1 MESDKYIVVREK
13 NDMVIINVANPNVVE
28 RKQISDEVKSIIMH
42 PTRRILAF
50 ESFKNRLFIFDM
62 HRNVKMKA
70 FTVKKEVD
78 FWTWIDSNT
87 IGFVTKT
94 SVYHWT
100 LNDDSEPTKLSTRS
114 LSLRSKLITNY
125 KATADGK
132 FFLLV
137 GVKSKDGQ
145 TVGIMQICTKERGV
159 THLMDA
165 HAGCFAQFKMEG
177 SSNPINLLCYSLR
190 KSDKEGKLTIKEL
203 KTPTGNKQYTK
214 KSVDFVYSYGIPLSM
229 QASSAY
235 GILYMITDYGYVHV
249 FEIETCCSIYRV
261 SIPVATIFITTEHT
275 SNNGFLAISE
285 SGKLRNPDLA
295 LKLSSRLKL
304 ASESMGNVG
313 RKPIPMPW
321 KTESSNGEDKNVS
334 EGKKH
339 LVEELI
345 EELISENK
353 LECSEELGD
362 LVKQYDVNLA
372 MSIYLRGSVPHKV
385 VQCLA
390 ETGQYDKIIPY
401 VRKANYEPDYLFL
414 MRQVLRTHPENS
426 TAFAQMLVSEGPTE
440 KPLADIN
447 KIVDCF
453 VEVGNIQQ
461 CTTFLLEILKG
472 DSKSQSHL
480 QTRLLEMNLLSN
492 PPVADAIL
500 ENRRFSYYDRA
511 AIGQLCEKAGLLQR
525 ALEHF
530 TDLYDIK
537 RTIVHTT
544 LFNPEWLINYFGRL
558 NAQDALECLKAMLQA
573 NHRQSLQIVM
583 QIASKYS
590 EKFTTQTLIDL
601 FESFKSYEAVS
612 DTKSLGT
619 SSTSSLFHSDEH
631 LSIKETNSSMTSSI
645 SNESKIEERPKL
657 DSCSEE
663 KIKNDVVKVT
673 SLSQIKSPPP
683 LPPPKPLQ
691 HVSDTKGL
699 GTILQKFQEAA
710 KTISGRS
717 DLMAAI
723 RATGGVQGAGLKSV
737 KRVNNEVKTAN
748 NKKNVG
754 EDLMTSLTR
763 VLTIRRRG
771 ILGIQNS
778 STSRSLGDVLREH
791 IPTRSRTGSS
801 SEEDQ
806 NSSEVDPNEWGD
818 DK

>member
-1 MESDKYIVVREK
+1 
-13 NDMVIINVANPNVVE
+13 
-28 RKQISDEVKSIIMH
+28 
-42 PTRRILAF
+42 
-50 ESFKNRLFIFDM
+50 
-62 HRNVKMKA
+62 
-70 FTVKKEVD
+70 
-78 FWTWIDSNT
+78 
-87 IGFVTKT
+87 
-94 SVYHWT
+94 
-100 LNDDSEPTKLSTRS
+100 
-114 LSLRSKLITNY
+114 
-125 KATADGK
+125 
-132 FFLLV
+132 
-137 GVKSKDGQ
+137 
-145 TVGIMQICTKERGV
+145 
-159 THLMDA
+159 
-165 HAGCFAQFKMEG
+165 
-177 SSNPINLLCYSLR
+177 
-190 KSDKEGKLTIKEL
+190 
-203 KTPTGNKQYTK
+203 
-214 KSVDFVYSYGIPLSM
+214 
-229 QASSAY
+229 
-235 GILYMITDYGYVHV
+235 
-249 FEIETCCSIYRV
+249 
-261 SIPVATIFITTEHT
+261 
-275 SNNGFLAISE
+275 
-285 SGKLRNPDLA
+285 
-295 LKLSSRLKL
+295 
-304 ASESMGNVG
+304 
-313 RKPIPMPW
+313 
-321 KTESSNGEDKNVS
+321 
-334 EGKKH
+334 
-339 LVEELI
+339 
-345 EELISENK
+345 
-353 LECSEELGD
+353 
-362 LVKQYDVNLA
+362 

-699 GTILQKFQEAA
+699 GTILQKFQEAVPTPLPPPPKPSQQAPPPPKLLQQTTPPKLLQQSTQPPPPPPPLQQA